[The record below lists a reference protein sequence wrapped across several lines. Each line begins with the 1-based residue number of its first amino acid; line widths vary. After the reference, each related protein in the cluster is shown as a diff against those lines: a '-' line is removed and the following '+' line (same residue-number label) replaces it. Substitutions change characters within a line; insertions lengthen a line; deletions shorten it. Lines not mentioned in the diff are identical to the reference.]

1 MSIKDKLNF
10 HKNRLLEELNK
21 KDREL
26 RDLKSELDYLI
37 RQIHNEIKSKTE
49 ELSNGFQQLADDR
62 ERFDRH
68 IDDVIGYFKELEKYG
83 KDTKIV
89 DAYINACFIL
99 DGRLVKYFKDKPRP
113 AETLSQEIKQ
123 KYKFENKELLLR
135 IKELESQIAEL
146 WAKDIDTSEKEDFER
161 IEDDESRAKSFL
173 SPTDILTTRS
183 ESERNQRALDNY
195 LKRNHSKSYIG
206 KMYERYIGYIYEKE
220 HYEVEYRGIEMGLKD
235 GGIDLICRKNGL
247 ILLVQCKCWKQESTI
262 YEKHI
267 CQLYGASRYYDK
279 DHIQAE
285 YKDGL
290 FANVEWERVTPVFVC
305 TNQLDDHAKEV
316 AKKLGVSVSHIPLRK
331 DYPMIKCN
339 INSAGERIYH
349 LPFDQ
354 MYDKTK
360 ICKTEEF
367 WAYTVK
373 EAENKGFRRAK
384 RHLFIT

>member
-83 KDTKIV
+83 KDNKIV

-99 DGRLVKYFKDKPRP
+99 DGRLAKYFKDKPRP

-206 KMYERYIGYIYEKE
+206 KMYERYI
-220 HYEVEYRGIEMGLKD
+220 
-235 GGIDLICRKNGL
+235 ID
-247 ILLVQCKCWKQESTI
+247 S
-262 YEKHI
+262 
-267 CQLYGASRYYDK
+267 
-279 DHIQAE
+279 
-285 YKDGL
+285 
-290 FANVEWERVTPVFVC
+290 
-305 TNQLDDHAKEV
+305 
-316 AKKLGVSVSHIPLRK
+316 
-331 DYPMIKCN
+331 
-339 INSAGERIYH
+339 
-349 LPFDQ
+349 
-354 MYDKTK
+354 
-360 ICKTEEF
+360 
-367 WAYTVK
+367 
-373 EAENKGFRRAK
+373 
-384 RHLFIT
+384 